1 MGPLGSEALLLAL
14 AAQVEA
20 VKPWQ
25 RVAPMAR

>member
-1 MGPLGSEALLLAL
+1 MGRGSEALLLAL